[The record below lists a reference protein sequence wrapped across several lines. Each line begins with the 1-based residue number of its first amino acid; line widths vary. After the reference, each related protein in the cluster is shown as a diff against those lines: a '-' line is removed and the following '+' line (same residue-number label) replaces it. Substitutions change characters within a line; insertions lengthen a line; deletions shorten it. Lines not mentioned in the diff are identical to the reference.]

1 MDAIIKKK
9 PSIGIGLYTIPDVAT
24 ILNLDRAFVRRW
36 LREYWENQFKRK
48 GRSYASWGNGREKAI
63 HFFTL
68 IEFYVFY
75 QFRKQGVSAQ
85 KIARSHEIISQEL
98 DTSFPFANSVILT
111 DGKKIFYTRNDGD
124 LIINADKSKQI
135 NFKSIIEEFCHKID
149 FDKELNALRYWPL
162 GKEKNI
168 VVDPH
173 HQLGQPTVKNTNIL
187 SETLYKMYTS
197 GENISFISSLYDVTE
212 NDVKASIE
220 FFKKAA

>member
-1 MDAIIKKK
+1 MGTMIKKK
-9 PSIGIGLYTIPDVAT
+9 PSLGIGLYTIPDVAN
-24 ILNLDRAFVRRW
+24 ILNLDSNLVQRW
-36 LREYWENQFKRK
+36 LREYWGNRFSAGRDNFSSWGK
-48 GRSYASWGNGREKAI
+48 GRDKAVP
-63 HFFTL
+63 FFTL

-75 QFRKQGVSAQ
+75 QLRKQGVSAQ
-85 KIARSHEIISQEL
+85 NIAKSYETIRQEL
-98 DTSFPFANSVILT
+98 DSDFPFANAVILT
-111 DGKKIFYTRNDGD
+111 DGKKVFYSKDGD

-149 FDKELNALRYWPL
+149 FDKDAYALRYWPL

-187 SETLYKMYTS
+187 AETLYSMYTS
-197 GENISFISSLYDVTE
+197 GEKISFISSLYDVTE
-212 NDVKASIE
+212 NDVKASVE

>member
-1 MDAIIKKK
+1 MNAIINKK
-9 PSIGIGLYTIPDVAT
+9 PSLGIGLYTIPDLAN
-24 ILNLDRAFVRRW
+24 ILNLDRTLVRRW
-36 LREYWENQFKRK
+36 LHEYWGNQFDTTD
-48 GRSYASWGNGREKAI
+48 GNSASWGKGRDKTI

-75 QFRKQGVSAQ
+75 QLRIQGVSAQ
-85 KIARSHEIISQEL
+85 NIVKSHEIIRQEL
-98 DTSFPFANSVILT
+98 NITFPFANSVILT
-111 DGKKIFYTRNDGD
+111 DGKKIFYSTDGE

-149 FDKELNALRYWPL
+149 FDKDKLALRYWPL

-173 HQLGQPTVKNTNIL
+173 HQLGQPTIKNTNIL
-187 SETLYKMYTS
+187 AETLYNMYTS
-197 GENISFISSLYDVTE
+197 GEKIGFISSLYDVSE
-212 NDVKASIE
+212 NDVKASVD